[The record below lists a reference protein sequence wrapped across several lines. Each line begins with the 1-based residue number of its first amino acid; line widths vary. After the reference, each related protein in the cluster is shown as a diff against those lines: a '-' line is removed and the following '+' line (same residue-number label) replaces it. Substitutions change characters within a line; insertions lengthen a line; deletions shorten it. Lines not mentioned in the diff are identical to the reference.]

1 MLFNFMS
8 EKKSEFFSVRKNVLK
23 KVNFVKALLDFNLC
37 TPKKDLSLP
46 IIDLFTITKNNK
58 FRLE

>member
-37 TPKKDLSLP
+37 THKKDLSLP

-58 FRLE
+58 FQLE